1 MNLDVNSRFS
11 YNPGVSAP
19 RSRFDLSTKVKTS
32 FNVGELVPFY
42 LEEVLPGD
50 TFDIYTSCLVR
61 MQTLLTPILD
71 DLYLDFFYFFV
82 PNRILWDHWK
92 DFMGENTKGPW
103 YPKTEYTVPQINVAP
118 GKAVAPKSLA
128 DYLGIPPVTT
138 EQGSTGFSFN
148 ALPFRAYGLIWNE
161 WFRDQ
166 NLQDPVLI
174 DKGDATRQ
182 YNADIAVDGG
192 KLLLANKYHD
202 YFTSALP
209 SPQKGED
216 VTIPLASVAPV
227 YSVDRSAYPDVN
239 WSYPSK
245 GLEFRANSPTAST
258 GFFAFGT
265 EVPSGGLKVGDY
277 ISTKLKNTG
286 GSGNAN
292 VEVVPSNLV
301 ADLNSVPVSTI
312 NSLRLAFAT
321 QRLLEKDARG
331 GTRYREIIK
340 SHFNTESP
348 DARQQVPELLSYN
361 RVYIN
366 INQVVQQSETANTP
380 QGHTAA
386 YSLTADEDNSF
397 IKSFTEHGFVMGL
410 CCARYKHTY
419 QQGLNRMF
427 SRKTRFDY
435 YWPVFANLGEQPI
448 LNKEIYLQGK
458 DKDSEVFGYQEAWA
472 EYRYH
477 PDTCT
482 GEMRSTYPESLDVWH
497 LGDNYN
503 SLPSLSPGWI
513 AEDKVPVDRA
523 LAVNSSVSNQIF
535 GDFYIDSKA
544 TRVMPMFSIP
554 GMSEKL

>member
-32 FNVGELVPFY
+32 FDVGELVPFY

-118 GKAVAPKSLA
+118 GKSVAPKSLA

-166 NLQDPVLI
+166 NLQDPVFI

-182 YNADIAVDGG
+182 YDADLAVDGG
-192 KLLLANKYHD
+192 KLLFANKYHD

-209 SPQKGED
+209 SPQKGSD
-216 VTIPLASVAPV
+216 VSISLASGTVPV
-227 YSVDRSAYPDVN
+227 VTLDKVHGNGNFKNEPLYFSSIGNPFVPSQRYGLGLSDNVEGKGKILDAFAEN
-239 WSYPSK
+239 WSS
-245 GLEFRANSPTAST
+245 GLSGVIPT
-258 GFFAFGT
+258 
-265 EVPSGGLKVGDY
+265 
-277 ISTKLKNTG
+277 
-286 GSGNAN
+286 
-292 VEVVPSNLV
+292 NLY
-301 ADLNSVPVSTI
+301 ADLSVGNSVPVTTI

-366 INQVVQQSETANTP
+366 INQVVQQSETATTP

-435 YWPVFANLGEQPI
+435 YWPVFANLGEQPV

-503 SLPSLSPGWI
+503 SLPSLSPSWI
-513 AEDKVPVDRA
+513 AEDKAPVDRA
-523 LAVNSSVSNQIF
+523 LAVNSSLSNQIF